1 MATVS
6 PALAQ
11 VENGPVQSVTWAD
24 MATGDTIEAVQLSR
38 ESALAASIQ
47 ISGTFGGATVGLS
60 ASNDGSTYVALED
73 TSGDAI
79 SATAAA
85 MFEVSTGALY
95 LKPTISGGSSDA
107 VDAVLVLR

>member
-6 PALAQ
+6 PATTTTAGNS
-11 VENGPVQSVTWAD
+11 VTTVTWAD
-24 MATGDTIEAVQLSR
+24 MATGDTIEAV
-38 ESALAASIQ
+38 EVGAPNALAASIQ

-60 ASNDGSTYVALED
+60 ASNDGTNYIALED